1 MFNGGTDLGKSK
13 KSLEREVLCRAEA
26 DEVKYM
32 MLLNAL
38 NESGSE
44 EKVDN
49 FNLIE
54 DEKSENP

>member
-1 MFNGGTDLGKSK
+1 MGKSK

-38 NESGSE
+38 NESSSE